1 MGYVIYSLGS
11 YEMITVGIEVM
22 KRAGKFGVDDP
33 TNAYYGTFVSLR
45 TAKRRFK
52 EAIEKIKNQ
61 ETK

>member
-1 MGYVIYSLGS
+1 
-11 YEMITVGIEVM
+11 MITVGIEVM